1 MSTLTD
7 PLNQLGTPVST
18 LRHLVAVVGRLSAGR
33 LSSLLRSG
41 TARSLARALT
51 ARRGRP
57 WLALVAV
64 PLGMVAAT
72 VALQLWWDVP
82 LALLAW
88 RWAPA
93 DDPHA
98 WLLGIM
104 EACFGV
110 QWAYIGATCLAAFPT
125 HQLLVGILW
134 IAYAGLIAT
143 VGWTNR
149 RRYSRKYG
157 W

>member
-7 PLNQLGTPVST
+7 PLNELGTPVFT
-18 LRHLVAVVGRLSAGR
+18 LRHLVAVVKRDFAGR
-33 LSSLLRSG
+33 ISSLVRPG
-41 TARSLARALT
+41 PARSLARALT

-57 WLALVAV
+57 WLALVVV
-64 PLGMVAAT
+64 PLAMVAAT

-98 WLLGIM
+98 WLLGVM

-110 QWAYIGATCLAAFPT
+110 QWAYIGATCLAVFPT
-125 HQLLVGILW
+125 HRLLVGILW
-134 IAYAGLIAT
+134 IAYAGLIAA

-149 RRYSRKYG
+149 RRYSRRYG